1 MYQLITQEKN
11 KFEMAKHSNVTLK
24 IIKVNKLVAVIFLS
38 FPIKLDCSI
47 FYYLIWTIMKNETL
61 SDLLLLK

>member
-11 KFEMAKHSNVTLK
+11 KLEMAKRSTLTLK

-38 FPIKLDCSI
+38 VPIKLDCSI

-61 SDLLLLK
+61 SDLLLL